1 MEEGYPKKTVRNAE
15 TCSNRIRLNVVFLQ
29 DVRYAVRALWN
40 SKAFATVAIL
50 CLGFGIGLNTT
61 IFSIID
67 GVLLKPFP
75 YTDPDRILIVGARN
89 ERAGGESGLSFL
101 DMRDWKE
108 ATGAF
113 STIAATRISA
123 MTVADTGGE
132 PERLSGGAVSW
143 DLFPLLGTAPVLGRG
158 FSADDDK
165 PNAEGVVLLSHQVW
179 VTRYQS
185 DGNIL
190 GRRILINA
198 RPFTVIGVMPPNFAF
213 PENQRL
219 WIPLAPETA
228 KDSRNLRYLFA
239 FGRLK
244 PDVTPE
250 RALEDLNAIAGRL
263 AEQYPTTNEG
273 WTARIETLR
282 QAFIPPDVPLVL
294 YLMMAGVTLVLF
306 IACSNV
312 ANLLLAR
319 ASNRRREFAV
329 RTAVGA
335 GRGQIVRQLLTES
348 VVLGVVSVPLG
359 VLLALTGT
367 RLIASQMPPDQ
378 VPYYIRWEVDERSL
392 MYAIAVAV
400 STALVFGLVPAF
412 QATRGAVHETLK
424 EGTRGN
430 SIRRSLLRSSLVV
443 VQMSL
448 ALVALVGALLFVRS
462 FVNLDS
468 YEVGFDTKP
477 IMTMRFYMTGERYE
491 PPGAK
496 AQRVEDVVRRI
507 EGLGGVQAAFASSLI
522 PIWGGGSGGE
532 VEIEGKPVIQG
543 SSAPRITFTGVSP
556 HFYKTLGVPLLR
568 GRDFTDAEGWS
579 RTPVAVINQTMAARH
594 WQDGDAI
601 GRRFRMRNNNDGGE
615 WFTVIGVAPDV
626 KLFGIDPSD
635 SAPPGAAFVPYAY
648 QEVLSTGLTIRVAGD
663 PASIAAPART
673 EIRAS
678 DPNMATYWVRTLEE
692 VRRVSFW
699 QYGLYGWIFGTI
711 GIVGLLLAAVGVYG
725 VLSYSVSQRTQEI
738 GVRVAL
744 GASHSHVL
752 RLIVGQGLLLAGIGV
767 VIGLA
772 LAASGMPL
780 ARSLLY
786 NVSPF
791 DPFTFVAVSIFL
803 LSVAFLA
810 SFVPARRATRVD
822 PLIALRGE

>member
-1 MEEGYPKKTVRNAE
+1 M
-15 TCSNRIRLNVVFLQ
+15 FLQ

-75 YTDPDRILIVGARN
+75 YTDPDRILIVGGRN

-165 PNAEGVVLLSHQVW
+165 PNAQGVVLLSHQVW

-228 KDSRNLRYLFA
+228 NDARNLRYLFA

-263 AEQYPTTNEG
+263 AAQYPTTNEG
-273 WTARIETLR
+273 WNARIETLR

-329 RTAVGA
+329 RTAIGA

-392 MYAIAVAV
+392 LYAIAVAV

-430 SIRRSLLRSSLVV
+430 SIRSSLLRSSLVV

-468 YEVGFDTKP
+468 YAVGFDTRP

-543 SSAPRITFTGVSP
+543 SAPSITFTGVSP

-568 GRDFTDAEGWS
+568 GRDFSDAEGWS

-601 GRRFRMRNNNDGGE
+601 GRRFRMRNNNGNDSAE

-626 KLFGIDPSD
+626 KLFGVDPSD
-635 SAPPGAAFVPYAY
+635 SAPPAAAFVPYGY

-663 PASIAAPART
+663 PTSIAAPARA